1 MGGVIP
7 SQKPIWKMNMN
18 DHYHF
23 IVPIS
28 LAQVITSA
36 PDLIS
41 KSMPPDAH
49 LNPPKFGTDAKGAMG
64 AFLG

>member
-1 MGGVIP
+1 
-7 SQKPIWKMNMN
+7 MN